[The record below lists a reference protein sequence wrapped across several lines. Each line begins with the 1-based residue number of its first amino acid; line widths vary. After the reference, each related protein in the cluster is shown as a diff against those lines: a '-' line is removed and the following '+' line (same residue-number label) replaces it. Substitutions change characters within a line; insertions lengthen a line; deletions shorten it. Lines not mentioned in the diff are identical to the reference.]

1 VGFTRTREIVER
13 IQQPGRRPP
22 GTFELSSALK
32 IPATALQL
40 LSAGSGAHRIGAL
53 ARPTGCW
60 LAFLLCSVGSAL
72 GQRSQTE
79 LTKSFRDSVSGDN
92 IGRYIEILTAHP
104 TYPGS
109 PQAKQNAEWINDRF
123 QQWGWESHIEKWHVL
138 FPKPTIRVVELL
150 GPRPFKAK
158 LSEPPVPGDPYSAQ
172 TGEHLPSYFIY
183 GPDGDV
189 TGTLVYVNYGLRDDY
204 ETLSRAGVSVKGAI
218 LIARAG
224 RMWRGGKVELAAE
237 HGAAAM
243 LIYSDPK
250 EDGYYRGLTYPEGS
264 WRPPDGV
271 QRGSVLY
278 GKYPGDPLTPNVA
291 ATADAHRLPIDS
303 PESTIARIPAMPISY
318 ADAQPLLAALQ
329 GQTAP
334 ESWRGA
340 LPITYRLGPSTT
352 KAHLKIKYDWS
363 FTDLYDVIARIS
375 GVTWPDEWII
385 RGNHHD
391 GWVYGAQD
399 PHSAHSA
406 MLEEARVLGEMHKA
420 GWNPKRT
427 IVYASW
433 DAEEQGTIG
442 STEWMEAHLGELA
455 TKAVAY
461 LNTDVIGPGTVRLTG
476 EPSFAQYITEVA
488 KNITDPRS
496 GVSILDRAR
505 IKTEVEDGTHADS
518 GASFTQSSAEYD
530 SAHLRLRLGPPG
542 YGSDHHAFV
551 SHAGIAAM
559 NLEFGDDLQLGA
571 YHSVYDDFAWYQRF
585 GDDPGF
591 TYGKAT
597 AQFNGSVIVGLSDA
611 AILPM
616 EFAATSDAVA
626 EEVGKL
632 RALYLALRNTLAR
645 RAKALAVDADRVLR
659 DPENPAETPVTKPV
673 LPALDFVLLD
683 QAAAKIRASAAHFAD
698 VRAKS
703 EADGTDRA
711 QIAEIN
717 RRLIAV
723 SRSFLRQGGLP
734 GRPFYENELYSPG
747 RLWDTVPIPAIGDAM
762 LDEDWQAAAAQ
773 IPLVAGTLLNIA
785 HSIDAA
791 SEAVERGHTPR

>member
-1 VGFTRTREIVER
+1 MKWKPFWRPVLRTSGDFKLSGPITIGETAL
-13 IQQPGRRPP
+13 RPP
-22 GTFELSSALK
+22 PVFRGT
-32 IPATALQL
+32 
-40 LSAGSGAHRIGAL
+40 HRIS
-53 ARPTGCW
+53 ARW
-60 LAFLLCSVGSAL
+60 LLILFCLGFLFCSVRSAL
-72 GQRSQTE
+72 GQGMEAE
-79 LTKSFRDSVSGDN
+79 LAKSFRDSISGDN
-92 IGRYIEILTAHP
+92 IGRYIETLTAHP

-109 PQAKQNAEWINDRF
+109 PQAKENAEWINDHF
-123 QQWGWESHIEKWHVL
+123 KQWGWESHIEKWRVL
-138 FPKPTIRVVELL
+138 FPKPTVRVVELL
-150 GPRPFKAK
+150 GPAAFKAK
-158 LSEPPVPGDPYSAQ
+158 LFEPPVPGDPYSAQ
-172 TGEHLPSYFIY
+172 TNEHFPSYFIY

-189 TGTLVYVNYGLRDDY
+189 TGALVYVNYGLRDDY

-237 HGAAAM
+237 HGAAAV

-271 QRGSVLY
+271 QRGSILY

-291 ATADAHRLPIDS
+291 ATADAHRLPIAS
-303 PESTIARIPAMPISY
+303 PDNTIARIPAMPISY

-329 GQTAP
+329 GPTAP

-340 LPITYRLGPSTT
+340 LPITYRVGPSTA

-363 FTDLYDVIARIS
+363 FTDLYDVIARIPGS
-375 GVTWPDEWII
+375 TWPEEWVV

-406 MLEEARVLGEMHKA
+406 MLEEARVLGQMHKA

-461 LNTDVIGPGTVRLTG
+461 INTDIIGPGTVRLTG
-476 EPSFAQYITEVA
+476 EPSLAQYITEVA
-488 KNITDPRS
+488 ESITDPRS
-496 GVSILDRAR
+496 GISILDRAR
-505 IKTEVEDGTHADS
+505 IKTEAEYGTTGDS
-518 GASFTQSSAEYD
+518 GASFTQSTAEYD
-530 SAHLRLRLGPPG
+530 SAHMRLRLGPPG

-551 SHAGIAAM
+551 SHAGISAL
-559 NLEFGDDLQLGA
+559 NLEFGDDLPLGA
-571 YHSVYDDFAWYQRF
+571 YHSAYDDFTWYKRF

-597 AQFNGSVIVGLSDA
+597 AQFNGSAVIGLSDA
-611 AILPM
+611 TILPM
-616 EFAATSDAVA
+616 EFTATSDAIA

-632 RALYLALRNTLAR
+632 KALYAGLRNTLAR
-645 RAKALAVDADRVLR
+645 QAKLAALGADRLLG
-659 DPENPAETPVTKPV
+659 DPANPRVTPMTKTT
-673 LPALDFVLLD
+673 LPALDFALLD
-683 QAAAKIRASAAHFAD
+683 QAAARIHASAAHFAE
-698 VRAKS
+698 VKAKS
-703 EADGTDRA
+703 TA
-711 QIAEIN
+711 QVMDPVQIVEIN
-717 RRLIAV
+717 RRMIAV
-723 SRSFLRQGGLP
+723 SRSFLRHGGLP

-747 RLWDTVPIPAIGDAM
+747 RLWDTVPVPAIGDAM
-762 LDEDWQAAAAQ
+762 LDGDWETANTQ
-773 IPLVAGTLLNIA
+773 IPLVAGTLQNIV

-791 SEAVERGHTPR
+791 SEALERAAALR